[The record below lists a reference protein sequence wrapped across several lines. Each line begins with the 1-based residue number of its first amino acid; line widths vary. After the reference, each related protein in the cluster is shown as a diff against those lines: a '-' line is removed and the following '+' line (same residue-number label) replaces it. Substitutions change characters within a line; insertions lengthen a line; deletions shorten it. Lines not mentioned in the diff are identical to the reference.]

1 MKRNLIYFT
10 IEGFILSFLNLAFM
24 AIVNYRH
31 YGYGDV
37 FFGVYEESIEEWY
50 FSLAFFS
57 FVISF
62 LYMKLKKLTKKKKW
76 ILSVVYTIVTMIVDY
91 SFRSCGD
98 IKIAENILLWMFIL
112 IIVVWIVFRYE
123 VDELIK

>member
-1 MKRNLIYFT
+1 MKRNLINFA
-10 IEGFILSFLNLAFM
+10 IEGFILSLLNLAFM
-24 AIVNYRH
+24 AITNNNFNSRDYFYVNTE
-31 YGYGDV
+31 DSV
-37 FFGVYEESIEEWY
+37 IWY

-91 SFRSCGD
+91 SFRSYGE

-112 IIVVWIVFRYE
+112 IVVVWIVFRYE

>member
-1 MKRNLIYFT
+1 MRRNLIDFAM
-10 IEGFILSFLNLAFM
+10 EGFILSLLNLAFI
-24 AIVNYRH
+24 AITNHYSN
-31 YGYGDV
+31 YGY
-37 FFGVYEESIEEWY
+37 FFIDTEDSVIWY

-91 SFRSCGD
+91 SFRSDGE

-112 IIVVWIVFRYE
+112 IVVVWIVFRYE

>member
-1 MKRNLIYFT
+1 MRRNLIDFAM
-10 IEGFILSFLNLAFM
+10 EGFILSLLNLAFM
-24 AIVNYRH
+24 AIVNYRDYH
-31 YGYGDV
+31 YDV
-37 FFGVYEESIEEWY
+37 ISGVYEEGIDKEWY

-76 ILSVVYTIVTMIVDY
+76 ILSVVYAIVTMIVDY
-91 SFRSCGD
+91 SFRSHGD
-98 IKIAENILLWMFIL
+98 FHIEQNILLWMFI
-112 IIVVWIVFRYE
+112 IIIAVWIVFRYE

>member
-1 MKRNLIYFT
+1 MRRNLIDFAM
-10 IEGFILSFLNLAFM
+10 EGFILSLLNLAFM
-24 AIVNYRH
+24 AIVNYH
-31 YGYGDV
+31 YHYDDGDV
-37 FFGVYEESIEEWY
+37 LFGVEGIEEWY

-76 ILSVVYTIVTMIVDY
+76 ILSVVYKIVTMIVDY
-91 SFRSCGD
+91 SFRSHGD
-98 IKIAENILLWMFIL
+98 IKITENILLWMFIL

>member
-1 MKRNLIYFT
+1 MRRNLIYFA
-10 IEGFILSFLNLAFM
+10 IEGFILSFLNLAFI
-24 AIVNYRH
+24 AITNH
-31 YGYGDV
+31 YSNDDY
-37 FFGVYEESIEEWY
+37 FFISTEDSVIWY

-91 SFRSCGD
+91 SFRSYGE

-112 IIVVWIVFRYE
+112 IVVVWIVFRYE